1 VVTEGFNLTVSVI
14 VAGSEGLVGEAEFFL
29 LTSGYGEVV
38 VSVAVL
44 ALKVVEVGREVSVT
58 AQLNLG
64 SSGEV
69 GFLSEFG
76 IKLAGQLTLLLLEAG
91 LLISS
96 TAQVSLRVIE
106 SL

>member
-1 VVTEGFNLTVSVI
+1 VVTEGFNRSVSVI
-14 VAGSEGLVGEAEFFL
+14 VAGSEGVVGEAEFFL

>member
-1 VVTEGFNLTVSVI
+1 MVTEGFNLTVSVV
-14 VAGSEGLVGEAEFFL
+14 VAGSEGLVREAEFFL

-38 VSVAVL
+38 VSIAVL

>member
-1 VVTEGFNLTVSVI
+1 MVTEGFNLTVSVI

>member
-1 VVTEGFNLTVSVI
+1 MVTEGFNLTVSIV
-14 VAGSEGLVGEAEFFL
+14 VAGSEGLVREAEFFL

-38 VSVAVL
+38 VSIAVL
-44 ALKVVEVGREVSVT
+44 ALKVVEVGSEVSVA

-64 SSGEV
+64 SSGEIS
-69 GFLSEFG
+69 FLGKLG
-76 IKLAGQLTLLLLEAG
+76 IELAGQLTLLLLEAS

>member
-1 VVTEGFNLTVSVI
+1 MVTEGFNLTVSVI

-29 LTSGYGEVV
+29 LASGYGEVV

-44 ALKVVEVGREVSVT
+44 GLKVVEVGSEVSVT

-64 SSGEV
+64 SSGEI

-76 IKLAGQLTLLLLEAG
+76 IELAGQLALLLLEAG

-96 TAQVSLRVIE
+96 TAQVGLRVIE

>member
-1 VVTEGFNLTVSVI
+1 VTEGFNLTVSVI

-69 GFLSEFG
+69 RFLSEFG
-76 IKLAGQLTLLLLEAG
+76 IELAGQLTLLLLEAG